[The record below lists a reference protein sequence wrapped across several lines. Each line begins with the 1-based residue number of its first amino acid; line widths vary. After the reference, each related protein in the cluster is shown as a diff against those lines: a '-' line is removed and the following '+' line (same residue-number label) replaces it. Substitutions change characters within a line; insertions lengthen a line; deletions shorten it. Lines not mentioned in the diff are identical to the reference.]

1 MMATPINMALY
12 RMLLK
17 MGANES
23 EAEDAARIDASE
35 LATKTDLAELKG
47 AVQAELAVLRWMVG
61 TLIVLVLL
69 VLGRI
74 WIR

>member
-1 MMATPINMALY
+1 M
-12 RMLLK
+12 
-17 MGANES
+17 S
-23 EAEDAARIDASE
+23 DIDSE
-35 LATKTDLAELKG
+35 LATKIDLAELKG